1 MNQFK
6 ADCIDEKQILIRILS
21 IRFTSFVQ
29 GRERFLV
36 FTATGLT
43 LLINLTLSI
52 VWNNNRITA
61 KQSQNLVS
69 LCYNNPQEL
78 DLVYYHIFND
88 KSGVG
93 NLEWRTTMSFLVIWT
108 GMLFVGIELV
118 LYMWIARFLFK
129 HDRSGDTLRWMAFEF
144 LAIIVINIIKIR
156 MHIYSFR
163 QSSGN

>member
-88 KSGVG
+88 KSGVS
-93 NLEWRTTMSFLVIWT
+93 NLEWRNDVISSHMDWNAVCWDRVGSVFVDSQISFQ
-108 GMLFVGIELV
+108 
-118 LYMWIARFLFK
+118 A
-129 HDRSGDTLRWMAFEF
+129 
-144 LAIIVINIIKIR
+144 
-156 MHIYSFR
+156 
-163 QSSGN
+163 